1 MGQQNGFG
9 SGLIIG
15 SVIGAVVGGVLGT
28 VLATEREKQGAIANS
43 NNSYKLK
50 KATQDAEISFGSE
63 ESIELARH
71 GLEDKIAQLNSA
83 IDDVRQQLG
92 TVKTPSEQ
100 D

>member
-9 SGLIIG
+9 SGFIIG

-28 VLATEREKQGAIANS
+28 VLATEREKQGTLT
-43 NNSYKLK
+43 NSYKLK
-50 KATQDAEISFGSE
+50 KAPQGAEISFGTE
-63 ESIELARH
+63 EGIELARH
-71 GLEDKIAQLNSA
+71 GLEDKIAQLNLA

-92 TVKTPSEQ
+92 RVEAPSEQ